1 MYIYLY
7 DSQIV
12 HHDPGFNLFI
22 LDNNSFDNQGS
33 EINKSDIFYVST
45 YCLLQKLSFHFLIP
59 MYNIYIYIY
68 IIYNILFC
76 EGYQQQQLIV
86 INLSLLDP
94 LLYLC

>member
-45 YCLLQKLSFHFLIP
+45 YCLLQKLSLYSFLPISFS
-59 MYNIYIYIY
+59 YVYIYIYIY
-68 IIYNILFC
+68 IYICI
-76 EGYQQQQLIV
+76 I
-86 INLSLLDP
+86 
-94 LLYLC
+94 